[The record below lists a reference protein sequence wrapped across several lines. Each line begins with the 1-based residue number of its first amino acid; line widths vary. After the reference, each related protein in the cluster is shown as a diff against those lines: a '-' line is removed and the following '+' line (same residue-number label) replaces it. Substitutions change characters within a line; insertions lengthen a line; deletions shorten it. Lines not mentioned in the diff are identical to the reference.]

1 METEPP
7 DIIVNYDISFD
18 LNLDIQA
25 YIKTILDLTDFSKGT
40 FEFTFVSDSFMIEL
54 NLKSFNKD
62 YSTDIITFNLDTRDN
77 PLADIYICIDE
88 ARRNAVKYNKL
99 LEDEIKLLI
108 IHGILHIKGYE
119 DYDEPS
125 RKIMFEEQD
134 NLLKKAELS

>member
-1 METEPP
+1 METDPP

-25 YIKTILDLTDFSKGT
+25 YIKTILDLTDFSNGT
-40 FEFTFVSDSFMIEL
+40 FEFTFVSDTFMIDL
-54 NLKSFNKD
+54 NIKSFNKD

-88 ARRNAVKYNKL
+88 ARRNAIKYNKF

-134 NLLKKAELS
+134 KLLKKAEML

>member
-1 METEPP
+1 METDPP

-25 YIKTILDLTDFSKGT
+25 YIKTILDLTGFSNGT
-40 FEFTFVSDSFMIEL
+40 FEFTFVSDTFMIDL
-54 NLKSFNKD
+54 NIKSFNKD
-62 YSTDIITFNLDTRDN
+62 YSTDIITFNLDTCEN

-88 ARRNAVKYNKL
+88 ARRNAIAYNKL

-125 RKIMFEEQD
+125 RKIMFAEQD
-134 NLLKKAELS
+134 NLLKKAEML

>member
-1 METEPP
+1 METDPA

-18 LNLDIQA
+18 LNLDIHA
-25 YIKTILDLTDFSKGT
+25 YIQTILDLTDFSNGT
-40 FEFTFVSDSFMIEL
+40 FEFTFVSDTFMIDL
-54 NLKSFNKD
+54 NIKSFNKD

-88 ARRNAVKYNKL
+88 ARRNAIKYNKF

-134 NLLKKAELS
+134 KLLKKAEML

>member
-1 METEPP
+1 METEAP